1 MVYCLHQSYFPVLM
15 PKITCKAS
23 VTTCRWVWAVLLAAA
38 AALLSPTALAGA
50 VLFIHP
56 TLVVFDEDT
65 RSARITLTN
74 RGDETGTFECG
85 WMELTMNP
93 EGALRRLEDQ
103 PGWSVAPHLR
113 FSPRRVTLKPSQSQ
127 VIKIALRPDAKL
139 PEGEYYSHFRI
150 LTLNS
155 EAPRGPD
162 IESRD
167 EASESSGV
175 SVQARTAVA
184 IPIVWRN
191 GDAVMAARIQ
201 SLSLNREEKQLT
213 VEVEREGPL
222 SSRGFVHVILAPP
235 GEDAEP
241 FGDPA
246 PLVIY
251 PNLAGRSVTLD
262 LPDLPDGNPT
272 GELTVVYSTEGSS
285 ERRGRVLATRSMS
298 I

>member
-1 MVYCLHQSYFPVLM
+1 MLPLTV
-15 PKITCKAS
+15 
-23 VTTCRWVWAVLLAAA
+23 R
-38 AALLSPTALAGA
+38 AGA

-56 TLVVFDEDT
+56 TLVIFDGDT

-93 EGALRRLEDQ
+93 EGALQKLEGQ

-113 FSPRRVTLKPSQSQ
+113 YSPRRVTLEPSQSQ
-127 VIKIALRPDAKL
+127 VIKIALRPDAGT
-139 PEGEYYSHFRI
+139 PDGEYYSHFRI

-162 IESRD
+162 AQTRD
-167 EASESSGV
+167 DSPASSGV

-184 IPIVWRN
+184 IPVIWRK
-191 GDAVMAARIQ
+191 GRAVMGARIE
-201 SLSLNREEKQLT
+201 SLSLNPEGNQLK

-222 SSRGFVHVILAPP
+222 SSRGFIHVMLAPP
-235 GEDAEP
+235 GKEAEP
-241 FGDPA
+241 VGDPA

-251 PNLAGRSVTLD
+251 PNLEGRTVTVD
-262 LPDLPDGNPT
+262 LPDLPQMRPASQ
-272 GELTVVYSTEGSS
+272 LTVVYSTEGSP
-285 ERRGRVLATRSMS
+285 ERSGRVLATSSMS
-298 I
+298 F